1 MLLVILGLVL
11 ATVAAFFVRIAKPDP
26 DRDSYSRIEE
36 GLYMGGLVTRP
47 PPGTNAVLNLCRK
60 KDPFECKYHVW
71 APIDDGPPAP
81 DLRWLRQQVE
91 FIDTRRRAGDTVYV
105 HCGVG
110 VSRSGLV
117 VVAYEMYKNG
127 WTRDEA
133 LEFVRSKRSVT
144 RPNAAFWDRLREWEN
159 ELREE
164 RRSKGR

>member
-1 MLLVILGLVL
+1 
-11 ATVAAFFVRIAKPDP
+11 
-26 DRDSYSRIEE
+26 
-36 GLYMGGLVTRP
+36 
-47 PPGTNAVLNLCRK
+47 
-60 KDPFECKYHVW
+60 VW

-133 LEFVRSKRSVT
+133 LKFVRSRRSIT
-144 RPNAAFWDRLREWEN
+144 RPNPAFMKRLLEWEHV
-159 ELREE
+159 LMKQLAPDDR
-164 RRSKGR
+164 